1 MRLMPL
7 AALGF
12 AVAACTTPG
21 TQAPVP
27 QAVAPS
33 SAVTTDP
40 VRGMAADASA
50 WFSRPRANQP
60 AQAARAIAAIEDL
73 AIEVPQSPH
82 YASRSGTAVTQLAQS
97 RNEAR
102 RELGVPASADG
113 TAVARAL
120 REAATALDAN
130 NRAAAQAALPASI
143 FTAGPAAT
151 IQRLS
156 RPPRVPSA
164 RSALTSL
171 TLGGGSGGS

>member
-1 MRLMPL
+1 MRFMPL
-7 AALGF
+7 VALGL
-12 AVAACTTPG
+12 AVAACSSPSGQTP
-21 TQAPVP
+21 AP
-27 QAVAPS
+27 QAFAPA

-40 VRGMAADASA
+40 IRGMAAGASD

-73 AIEVPQSPH
+73 AVAVPQSAH
-82 YASRSGTAVTQLAQS
+82 YASRGGNAVTQLAQS

-102 RELGVPASADG
+102 RELSVPANADAA
-113 TAVARAL
+113 AVAGAL

-171 TLGGGSGGS
+171 TLGSGSSGN